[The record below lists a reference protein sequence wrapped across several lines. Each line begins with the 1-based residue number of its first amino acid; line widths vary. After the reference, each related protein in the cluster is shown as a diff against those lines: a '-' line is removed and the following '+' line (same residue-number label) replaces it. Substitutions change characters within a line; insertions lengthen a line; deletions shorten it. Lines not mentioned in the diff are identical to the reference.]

1 MAIECT
7 SAAYGPPAAHALR
20 DAVAR
25 AKGDDPLTPVT
36 VIVPTNYVGVAVRR
50 QLAGGSLGPV
60 AGRGNG
66 IAGVTFLTLYRM
78 AELLGAPRLA
88 ATGRRPVSTPVL
100 AAAVRGVL
108 TREPGR
114 FAAVAQHPATE
125 EALVASYRE
134 LSRCDADVLDALA
147 RTGARAY
154 DLVRIC
160 RAVRASLEG
169 AWYDE
174 ADLMDAAVEEIAK
187 DTPGLVD
194 LGAIVVYLP
203 LDIAPAAARML
214 DAASARTAV
223 VVIAGMA
230 GVARAD
236 AAVRDTLA
244 RLGLAVD
251 EPVVGP
257 EPQRATRIVSVSDPD
272 DEVRT
277 VVRMVVDALRDGVPL
292 DRMAILFGANEP
304 YARLV
309 DEQLAAAGIPHNGA
323 AVRTLAES
331 VLGRALLALL
341 ALPDRDFHRHDVMAL
356 LASAPIRADGRL
368 VPAARWERISR
379 QIGIVRG
386 GARWDEQ
393 LERHVRGLERQ
404 LAEELAVPDRDP
416 RPGWFERE
424 LDATRRLQAF
434 MRSLQR
440 DLARGATAGA
450 TWRELVAW
458 AQGLVRDYV
467 AAGSVPAREGRPE
480 RQAWPEAEQQAADK
494 VDAALERLAGLDAV
508 EGPPGLDV
516 FRRTLALQ
524 LDDDLGR
531 VGRLGDGILMGHVA
545 LGLGLDLDR
554 VFLCGMAEGTFPARV
569 RDDSLLPDTDRRA
582 TNGVLP
588 LRAARVDADH
598 ARFLAAIAAAQHE
611 RVLLFPRGDLRRT
624 TERMP
629 SRFLLDT
636 VEALVGTRLYADDLE
651 HLTAEWFT
659 VVPSFASG
667 IARVHFP
674 ATDQEYRLRALLE
687 HWSAGGRV
695 NTHDA
700 RRSRRRA
707 GERADLHDSRA
718 STAFTRF
725 DGNLSQLAIPS
736 PTADDVIVSPTRL
749 ESWARSPHDYL
760 MEQVLRVEIPE
771 LPEETYELSHLDRG
785 SLVHAALDEFLREVL
800 ARPAGA
806 PAPGAPWTSAD
817 RARLRE
823 IAEVLCEQ
831 YEAAGLT
838 GRRVFWHRDRQ
849 RLLADLDRFLTSDD
863 EERAEHGLTTIATEL
878 RFGFRSD
885 SGPAVE
891 IALSDGRTLRFRG
904 AADRVDRAADGMLWV
919 LDYKTGKP
927 SGIDPVD
934 PTSAGTRLQLPVYAR
949 AARAA
954 FDSRD
959 SPVGSGT
966 QPAVGAAYWFV
977 STRGEFKWAEL
988 ELTDAV
994 EARVDV
1000 VLRAIV
1006 DGIERGVFP
1015 CRLDPPSSWH
1025 SSWRTFADPDGRG
1038 TRDRYR
1044 EWERK
1049 REAPEVAAY
1058 MALAEP
1064 GLLELGDAAEVPA
1077 RRSGAEPA

>member
-1 MAIECT
+1 MAIECI

-60 AGRGNG
+60 ARRGNG
-66 IAGVTFLTLYRM
+66 IAAVTFLTLYRM

-88 ATGRRPVSTPVL
+88 AAGRRPVSTPVL

-114 FAAVAQHPATE
+114 FAAVAEHPATE

-160 RAVRASLEG
+160 RAVRASLGG

-174 ADLMDAAVEEIAK
+174 ADLMDAAVAEIAR
-187 DTPGLVD
+187 DTPGLAD

-214 DAASARTAV
+214 GAASAHTSV
-223 VVIAGMA
+223 VVVAGMS

-236 AAVRDTLA
+236 AGVHDALA
-244 RLGLAVD
+244 RLGVTAG
-251 EPVVGP
+251 EPAVGP
-257 EPQRATRIVSVSDPD
+257 DIERGTRVVSVSDPD

-277 VVRMVVDALRDGVPL
+277 VVRMVVDAMRDGVPL

-368 VPAARWERISR
+368 APAARWERISR

-386 GARWDEQ
+386 GPRWDEQ
-393 LERHVRGLERQ
+393 LERHARGLERQ

-424 LDATRRLQAF
+424 LDATRRLQTF

-440 DLARGATAGA
+440 DLARGATRGA
-450 TWRELVAW
+450 SWRELVAW

-467 AAGSVPAREGRPE
+467 AAGSVPEREGPGE
-480 RQAWPEAEQQAADK
+480 RRAWPEAEQQAADK

-516 FRRTLALQ
+516 FRRTLTLQ

-651 HLTAEWFT
+651 HLTADWFT

-667 IARVHFP
+667 IARVDFP

-695 NTHDA
+695 HAHELVDHDDA
-700 RRSRRRA
+700 LASGLA
-707 GERADLHDSRA
+707 CTLARA
-718 STAFTRF
+718 STAVTRF

-760 MEQVLRVEIPE
+760 MQQVLRVEIPE

-785 SLVHAALDEFLREVL
+785 SVVHAALDEFLREVL
-800 ARPAGA
+800 ARPGGA
-806 PAPGAPWTSAD
+806 PMPGAAWSPAD

-823 IAEVLCEQ
+823 IAEVLCAQ
-831 YEAAGLT
+831 YEADGLT
-838 GRRVFWHRDRQ
+838 GRRVFWHRDKQ
-849 RLLADLDRFLTSDD
+849 RLLADLDRFLTRDD
-863 EERAEHGLTTIATEL
+863 EERADHGLTTIATEL
-878 RFGFRSD
+878 RFGFRVD

-891 IALSDGRTLRFRG
+891 VGLSDGRTLRFRG

-919 LDYKTGKP
+919 FDYKTGKP

-954 FDSRD
+954 FDAPD
-959 SPVGSGT
+959 SPSRSGT
-966 QPAVGAAYWFV
+966 QPGVGAAYWFV

-1025 SSWRTFADPDGRG
+1025 SSWRTFSDPDGRG

-1058 MALAEP
+1058 VALAEP
-1064 GLLELGDAAEVPA
+1064 DTLELGDGAEEPA
-1077 RRSGAEPA
+1077 FRSGTEPA